1 MHNAD
6 WLDSPWEGF
15 FVEGG
20 ANLMKPPLTGIEED
34 NMAHILSKVSSISV
48 ADFVPHSGI
57 KRILKG
63 EFVMLFSGFQRFLIS
78 LGLPI
83 GWSVDPSVRLSSRR
97 RFGLEL

>member
-20 ANLMKPPLTGIEED
+20 ANLMKPPLTGLEED

-63 EFVMLFSGFQRFLIS
+63 EF
-78 LGLPI
+78 LGRL
-83 GWSVDPSVRLSSRR
+83 VRSS
-97 RFGLEL
+97 EV

>member
-1 MHNAD
+1 MTRLSFQMHNAD
-6 WLDSPWEGF
+6 WLDSPWDGF

-20 ANLMKPPLTGIEED
+20 ANLMKPPMTGIEED

-63 EFVMLFSGFQRFLIS
+63 GYLRTDEH
-78 LGLPI
+78 I
-83 GWSVDPSVRLSSRR
+83 GSND
-97 RFGLEL
+97 

>member
-20 ANLMKPPLTGIEED
+20 ANLMKPPLTGLEED

-63 EFVMLFSGFQRFLIS
+63 EFL
-78 LGLPI
+78 
-83 GWSVDPSVRLSSRR
+83 GWSVRSSEVRCLWLGICGVAFWFQLWDHLIVTGTS
-97 RFGLEL
+97 